1 MYCTVNCNCRCLL
14 DLRQCYYVLE
24 PPGGVGL
31 ICDNAMGMAICGVP
45 VLGLLSCPV
54 LDTTC
59 PVGNK
64 PTIAPPVVGVVG
76 VEIFGGAAKVPGVVG
91 VTTLTGLIPGV
102 VGVVG
107 LATPG
112 VSTPLTVPTLSV
124 AGFFIVLIVCRI
136 CATLAQRTGPIAPK
150 SFSYCSGESGGWR
163 VRSNTP
169 GQCF

>member
-1 MYCTVNCNCRCLL
+1 MPN
-14 DLRQCYYVLE
+14 LRQCYVLE

-31 ICDNAMGMAICGVP
+31 ICDIAMGKAIDGAP

-59 PVGNK
+59 PVGSK
-64 PTIAPPVVGVVG
+64 PATGPPVVGVVG

-91 VTTLTGLIPGV
+91 VTTLSALIPGV

-112 VSTPLTVPTLSV
+112 VSTLLTVPTLRV

-136 CATLAQRTGPIAPK
+136 CATLVQRTCPIAPK